1 MKVRISVFA
10 MLCFGLTCIASADD
24 YEGLAGKGYRWVTV
38 NGPYAC
44 TTEQEVQQSLGTMV
58 EASKPRMRPPARGC
72 ARANLDGGIGGTL
85 PSRRA
90 NRQLLRS
97 TLRMLLKNKP

>member
-10 MLCFGLTCIASADD
+10 TLCFGLTCIASADD

-44 TTEQEVQQSLGTMV
+44 TTEQEVQRITNNRTDAKELQMV
-58 EASKPRMRPPARGC
+58 EDIQVYYLIP
-72 ARANLDGGIGGTL
+72 
-85 PSRRA
+85 
-90 NRQLLRS
+90 
-97 TLRMLLKNKP
+97 